1 MSNIFKIT
9 LTGLF
14 AISMIFSAVGDPKA
28 KQGKK
33 TQSDGGNFSYLTV
46 AKELSK
52 LPKVLSVK
60 EKKVVNDFI
69 SGKSQNIRDLS
80 HLESAI
86 KKHPCFVQKNKKGKN
101 LTMFPKQSSK
111 PHWFTLDC
119 NLAKVKLKK
128 VDLKRNIQVL
138 INKLSLPIFK

>member
-1 MSNIFKIT
+1 MNNILKIS
-9 LTGLF
+9 LTVLF
-14 AISMIFSAVGDPKA
+14 AISTVFSAVGGA
-28 KQGKK
+28 KTTQGKK
-33 TQSDGGNFSYLTV
+33 AQSDGGNFSYLTV

-86 KKHPCFVQKNKKGKN
+86 KK
-101 LTMFPKQSSK
+101 T
-111 PHWFTLDC
+111 
-119 NLAKVKLKK
+119 
-128 VDLKRNIQVL
+128 
-138 INKLSLPIFK
+138 SLFCSEE

>member
-1 MSNIFKIT
+1 MSNIFKIS
-9 LTGLF
+9 LTALF
-14 AISMIFSAVGDPKA
+14 SISMIFSAVGGSKT

-33 TQSDGGNFSYLTV
+33 TQSDGGNFSYMTV

-86 KKHPCFVQKNKKGKN
+86 KNI
-101 LTMFPKQSSK
+101 
-111 PHWFTLDC
+111 
-119 NLAKVKLKK
+119 LALFRRT
-128 VDLKRNIQVL
+128 KR
-138 INKLSLPIFK
+138 